1 MSKFI
6 QFKHPITK
14 FISARLNKKD
24 FEENSKA
31 RISTHFPRDNTYSFL
46 VHSDTV
52 FCLNIKIA
60 KGHLS

>member
-31 RISTHFPRDNTYSFL
+31 RIDFPRDNTHIVFWFT
-46 VHSDTV
+46 HTV